1 MTQTQL
7 PPPGP
12 YLPLSCPSQPHN
24 HAPVRSPAAPRSQ
37 PRFRP
42 GPPSR
47 LRVPPTWRQRWG
59 HVVPGLA
66 FLAATLEPG
75 KWAERV
81 VVTSRGGGASSGR
94 WRRRAMGAE
103 EPDVYRDTWVRY
115 LGELRHRDRGWRRES
130 RAGAGAGNPVATA
143 TAGTQYR
150 RRRRHSLLCTRFR
163 VPAPG
168 VGSAAPR
175 APQLWAAPC
184 PRCCPPEPFVR
195 ALPAAPPLAPRCPSA
210 GTKVTPGVGVT
221 PPP

>member
-1 MTQTQL
+1 M
-7 PPPGP
+7 
-12 YLPLSCPSQPHN
+12 
-24 HAPVRSPAAPRSQ
+24 RSPAAPRSQ

-66 FLAATLEPG
+66 FPAATLEPG

-115 LGELRHRDRGWRRES
+115 LGELRHRDRGWRGEPGSDRDS
-130 RAGAGAGNPVATA
+130 GHSVPTPPPALTA
-143 TAGTQYR
+143 SA
-150 RRRRHSLLCTRFR
+150 RFR